1 MRLID
6 ADELLERLRNAE
18 AFYTHETAGDFDT
31 GRALGLNEA
40 RQKVAEQ
47 PTIEAEPVKHGRW
60 IVKEQMKLIQTGK
73 MAVLE
78 GHILSKTSADS
89 PFTEREANLIR
100 LKEHRVVKIPCCS
113 ICGNHGDDEWD
124 RTLFCPSCGA
134 RMDGDTNEEP

>member
-6 ADELLERLRNAE
+6 ADKLKNTLKQLDVESNDIKWKSVVEESIHKILPQIIDDE
-18 AFYTHETAGDFDT
+18 
-31 GRALGLNEA
+31 
-40 RQKVAEQ
+40 
-47 PTIEAEPVKHGRW
+47 PTIEAEPVKRGRW

-113 ICGNHGDDEWD
+113 ICRNHGDDEWD

-134 RMDGDTNEEP
+134 RMDGETNA

>member
-6 ADELLERLRNAE
+6 ADELIKKFKRLRYNDNS
-18 AFYTHETAGDFDT
+18 YIRTKLITET
-31 GRALGLNEA
+31 LHNLVPE
-40 RQKVAEQ
+40 VIAEQ
-47 PTIEAEPVKHGRW
+47 PTIEAEPVKRGRW

-100 LKEHRVVKIPCCS
+100 LKEHRVVKIPYCS

-124 RTLFCPSCGA
+124 RTLFCPYCGA